1 MQTNKIGDSTSS
13 RGHYRK
19 GMEKFLPLA
28 EASYNYQKSA
38 QIALM
43 EIFFLSSLPFR
54 GFFQVARKDGFH
66 FVQSSL

>member
-1 MQTNKIGDSTSS
+1 
-13 RGHYRK
+13 
-19 GMEKFLPLA
+19 MEKFLPLA